1 MILEKGTISPS
12 PTQLSSWS
20 LDFFLKRPLSSKRNK
35 MSTSQVEIHVSV
47 SDLAKMD
54 LFSKSDPFCVL
65 FSIHNKIRREIS
77 RTETLDNT
85 HDTSFSKSFVLDYY
99 FEEHQQFILAV
110 YDSDAETR
118 DLEHHDFIGEYGFT
132 LGSLMTSPGIHL
144 KGKLVRPLMQN
155 TNEQRGDVLLRG
167 EETDMCSD
175 MISMSWKGVGLDQ
188 MNGWFGL
195 FGKSDPFLR
204 FSRAREDGSYVQVD
218 CSETITNNLN
228 PIWKERKIK
237 AQTLANG
244 DSQR

>member
-1 MILEKGTISPS
+1 MA
-12 PTQLSSWS
+12 
-20 LDFFLKRPLSSKRNK
+20 
-35 MSTSQVEIHVSV
+35 TSQVEIHVSV
-47 SDLAKMD
+47 SDLARMD

-65 FSIHNKIRREIS
+65 FSIQNNIRREIS

-85 HDTSFSKSFVLDYY
+85 HETSFSKSFVLDYF

-110 YDSDAETR
+110 YDSDSTTRR
-118 DLEHHDFIGEYGFT
+118 DLQHHDFIGEYGFT
-132 LGSLMTSPGIHL
+132 LGSLMTSSGVYL
-144 KGKLVRPLMQN
+144 
-155 TNEQRGDVLLRG
+155 RGTLLRNKHEKRGQVLLRG

-175 MISMSWKGVGLDQ
+175 MISMTWKGVALDRK
-188 MNGWFGL
+188 NGL

-204 FSRAREDGSYVQVD
+204 FSRAREDGTYVQVD
-218 CSETITNNLN
+218 CSETIKKTLK